1 MVGELNS
8 LCALGIDTE
17 CPVCGK
23 VFLRLDMD
31 WGYKRWD
38 GKKTYYFCSWKCYRK
53 WEKKHPKRDCVGH
66 GTYGG

>member
-1 MVGELNS
+1 
-8 LCALGIDTE
+8 
-17 CPVCGK
+17 
-23 VFLRLDMD
+23 MD

-38 GKKTYYFCSWKCYRK
+38 GKKTYYFCSWKCFRR